1 MSKKLSIGFA
11 LLAGYYLG
19 RRRKLRMAAALAL
32 AGLAG
37 RGARGGGGGMLAQGL
52 KTLTSS
58 EELKPVTDR
67 LRGDLMEVGKAAAL
81 AAAGKQIDSLSDKLH
96 DRAESLRAPGEKT
109 APAAEDEAEDDAE
122 DAEDEA
128 EDDAE
133 DEEPEEDEEDTEDE
147 EPEEEAEEPEE
158 SKRAGQRP
166 HALRRTGRSRR

>member
-19 RRRKLRMAAALAL
+19 RRRKLRMAAALAM

-37 RGARGGGGGMLAQGL
+37 RAGGGQGGLLAQGL

-96 DRAESLRAPGEKT
+96 DRAESLRTPGEKT
-109 APAAEDEAEDDAE
+109 SPAAAEDETEDY
-122 DAEDEA
+122 
-128 EDDAE
+128 
-133 DEEPEEDEEDTEDE
+133 EDE

-158 SKRAGQRP
+158 PKRAEQRS